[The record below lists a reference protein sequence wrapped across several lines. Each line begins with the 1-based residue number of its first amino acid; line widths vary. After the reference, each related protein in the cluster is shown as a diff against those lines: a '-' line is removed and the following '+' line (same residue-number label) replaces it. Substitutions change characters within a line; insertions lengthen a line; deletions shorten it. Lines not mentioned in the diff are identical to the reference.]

1 MQQANNSA
9 KDDEKPQA
17 TKQPWPQLRAF
28 LTSKPALSLLWLIN
42 WPRTIIR
49 RMYRWV
55 VGWSESKNAERAL
68 GSIAVAESSFFP
80 IPPDPLLI
88 AMTTVQPKK
97 YLRFAT
103 ICTVGSVI
111 GGLIGYAIGV
121 GLFESVGQWVIS
133 TYGLQD
139 QFSEI
144 GERFSRNA
152 FLAVFATGFTP
163 IPYKLIT
170 ISAGVFQINLATFV
184 IASIVGRGGRFFLV
198 AFAMHHF
205 GKRYKDKIEKY
216 IDILSLA
223 FLALLIGG
231 FMIVR
236 YIV

>member
-1 MQQANNSA
+1 MEEQKHNNNKQAL
-9 KDDEKPQA
+9 KR
-17 TKQPWPQLRAF
+17 PWSRLRAF
-28 LTSKPALSLLWLIN
+28 MASKPILSLLWMIN
-42 WPRTIIR
+42 WPRTLIR
-49 RMYRWV
+49 RMYNWV

-88 AMTTVQPKK
+88 AMTTVRPRK

-121 GLFESVGQWVIS
+121 GLFESVGLWVIN
-133 TYGLQD
+133 TYGLQGE
-139 QFSEI
+139 FARI
-144 GERFSRNA
+144 GERFDANA

-170 ISAGVFQINLATFV
+170 ISAGVFQINLATFI
-184 IASIVGRGGRFFLV
+184 IASIIGRGGRFFAV

-216 IDILSLA
+216 IDLLSVA
-223 FLALLIGG
+223 FLILLVGG
-231 FMIVR
+231 FMVIR

>member
-1 MQQANNSA
+1 MEEQKHN
-9 KDDEKPQA
+9 DDKQPP
-17 TKQPWPQLRAF
+17 KQPWPRLRAF
-28 LTSKPALSLLWLIN
+28 MASKPILSLLWMVN
-42 WPRTIIR
+42 WPRTLIR
-49 RMYRWV
+49 RMYNWV

-68 GSIAVAESSFFP
+68 GGIAVAESSFFP

-88 AMTTVQPKK
+88 AMTTVQPRK

-121 GLFESVGQWVIS
+121 GLFESVGLWVIN
-133 TYGLQD
+133 TYGLQEE
-139 QFSEI
+139 FTRI
-144 GERFSRNA
+144 GERFDANA

-170 ISAGVFQINLATFV
+170 ISAGVFQINLATFI
-184 IASIVGRGGRFFLV
+184 IASVLGRGGRFFAV

-205 GKRYKDKIEKY
+205 GKRYRDKIEKY
-216 IDILSLA
+216 IDLLSIVFLILLV
-223 FLALLIGG
+223 GG
-231 FMIVR
+231 FMVIR

>member
-1 MQQANNSA
+1 MEKQKHN
-9 KDDEKPQA
+9 DDKQPP
-17 TKQPWPQLRAF
+17 KQPWPRLRSF
-28 LTSKPALSLLWLIN
+28 IVSKPILSLLWMIN
-42 WPRTIIR
+42 WPRTLIR
-49 RMYRWV
+49 RMYNWV

-121 GLFESVGQWVIS
+121 GLFESVGQWVIN
-133 TYGLQD
+133 TYGLQEE
-139 QFSEI
+139 FTRI
-144 GERFSRNA
+144 GERFDANA

-170 ISAGVFQINLATFV
+170 ISAGVFQINLITF
-184 IASIVGRGGRFFLV
+184 ITASIVGRGGRFFLV

-216 IDILSLA
+216 IDLLSLA
-223 FLALLIGG
+223 FLALLVGG
-231 FMIVR
+231 FLIVR